1 MYKVTL
7 LKTAHIDCAQSVL
20 YKGGDPNISSTIG
33 CHAFLLQKGEEYYL
47 IDTGIENVDEANK
60 TKSSKADWA
69 RFADEYTVKENL
81 ERIGVDCERITKVF
95 LTHSHYDHISGVV
108 HFKNADFYMTKEEYD
123 LFLNDTSVHRA
134 VNAPVYEFLKDKN
147 IILVDN
153 EMQVGDITLK
163 LRGGH
168 TRGSM
173 SIELDNILFVGDTV
187 FNHKNIADR
196 VTPGFTQF
204 PERSQE
210 LVNEY
215 ADYRGKIVTSHD
227 FKEEI

>member
-7 LKTAHIDCAQSVL
+7 LKTSHIDCAKSVL
-20 YKGGDPNISSTIG
+20 YKGGDPTASETIG
-33 CHAFLLQKGEEYYL
+33 CHAFLLEKGNEYFL
-47 IDTGIENVDEANK
+47 IDTGIENIDEANK

-69 RFADEYTVKENL
+69 RFEDEFSIKENL
-81 ERIGVDCERITKVF
+81 DRLGVDCDRITKVF
-95 LTHSHYDHISGVV
+95 LTHSHYDHISGIV
-108 HFKNADFYMTKEEYD
+108 HFKNADFYMTREEYN
-123 LFLNDTSVHRA
+123 LFLTDTSVHRV
-134 VNAPVYEFLKDKN
+134 VNTPAREFLKDKN
-147 IILVDN
+147 IILVDD

-168 TRGSM
+168 TIGSM
-173 SIELDNILFVGDTV
+173 SIEFDNMLFVGDTV
-187 FNHKNIADR
+187 FNHTNVENR

-204 PERSQE
+204 PEHSQE

-215 ADYRGKIVTSHD
+215 ADYHGKIVTSHD

>member
-7 LKTAHIDCAQSVL
+7 LKTAHIDCAESVL
-20 YKGGDPNISSTIG
+20 YKGGDPNTASTIG
-33 CHAFLLQKGEEYYL
+33 CHAFLLQKGDEYYL
-47 IDTGIENVDEANK
+47 IDTGIESVDEANK

-69 RFADEYTVKENL
+69 RFEDEYSIKENL
-81 ERIGVDCERITKVF
+81 DRLGVDCDKITKVF

-108 HFKNADFYMTKEEYD
+108 HFKNASFFMTRDEYN
-123 LFLNDTSVHRA
+123 LFLNDTSVHRT

-153 EMQVGDITLK
+153 ELQVNDIKLK
-163 LRGGH
+163 HRGGH
-168 TRGSM
+168 TKGSM
-173 SIELDNILFVGDTV
+173 SIELDDKLFVGDTV
-187 FNHKNIADR
+187 FNHYNVEHR

-215 ADYRGKIVTSHD
+215 AYNSGRIVTSRD

>member
-7 LKTAHIDCAQSVL
+7 LKTSHIDCAESVL
-20 YKGGDPNISSTIG
+20 YKGGDPNKASTIG
-33 CHAFLLQKGEEYYL
+33 CHAFLLQKGDEYYL
-47 IDTGIENVDEANK
+47 IDTGIESVDEANK

-69 RFADEYTVKENL
+69 RFEDEYSIKENL
-81 ERIGVDCERITKVF
+81 DRLGVDCDKITKVF

-108 HFKNADFYMTKEEYD
+108 HFKNASFFMTRDEYN
-123 LFLNDTSVHRA
+123 LFLNDTSVHRT

-153 EMQVGDITLK
+153 ELQVNDIKLK
-163 LRGGH
+163 HRGGH
-168 TRGSM
+168 TKGSM
-173 SIELDNILFVGDTV
+173 SIELDDKLFVGDTV
-187 FNHKNIADR
+187 FNHYNVEHR

-204 PERSQE
+204 PVRSQE

-215 ADYRGKIVTSHD
+215 ADYSGRIVTSHD

>member
-7 LKTAHIDCAQSVL
+7 LKTAHIDCAESVL
-20 YKGGDPNISSTIG
+20 YKGGDPNIASTIG
-33 CHAFLLQKGEEYYL
+33 CHAFLLQKGDEYYL

-69 RFADEYTVKENL
+69 RFEDEYSIKENL
-81 ERIGVDCERITKVF
+81 DRLGVDCDRITKVF

-108 HFKNADFYMTKEEYD
+108 HFKNASFFMTRDEYN
-123 LFLNDTSVHRA
+123 LFLNDTSVHRT

-153 EMQVGDITLK
+153 ELQVNDIKLK
-163 LRGGH
+163 HRGGH
-168 TRGSM
+168 TKGSM
-173 SIELDNILFVGDTV
+173 SIELDDKLFVGDTV
-187 FNHKNIADR
+187 FNHYNVEHR

-215 ADYRGKIVTSHD
+215 ADYSGRIVTSHD